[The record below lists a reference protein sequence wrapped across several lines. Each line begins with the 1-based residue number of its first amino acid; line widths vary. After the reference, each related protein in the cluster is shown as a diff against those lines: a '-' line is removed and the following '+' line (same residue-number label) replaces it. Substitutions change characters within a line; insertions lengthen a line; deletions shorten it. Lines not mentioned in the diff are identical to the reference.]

1 MKPTAFAGAVA
12 LALPLLVPA
21 RAEAVSPEEFVNKA
35 AISDMFESGSSQL
48 AANNSNS
55 EHVGQASNDPARV
68 ALRGTMSRFTVEKG
82 KHYRAKISLGPL
94 QSNASNGTVADKFRE
109 VGFTNVA
116 VTGSG
121 RTRHA
126 RGLWPHDD
134 AAAEIPS
141 EIIWIE

>member
-21 RAEAVSPEEFVNKA
+21 RGEAVSPEEFANKA
-35 AISDMFESGSSQL
+35 AISDMIESGQL
-48 AANNSNS
+48 AANKSKS
-55 EHVGQASNDPARV
+55 ENVREARNDPTRG
-68 ALRGTMSRFTVEKG
+68 ALTGTMPRFTVEKG
-82 KHYRAKISLGPL
+82 RHYRAKISLGPL
-94 QSNASNGTVADKFRE
+94 QSNASNDMVADKFRE

-126 RGLWPHDD
+126 QGLWPHDD

-141 EIIWIE
+141 EISQIE